1 MRIKVIFILL
11 VIALI
16 SCNKEK
22 PVDVNQ
28 EKEEVVQFLKDYT
41 SFINKKS
48 MEEFDVYWRDE
59 SDVSYIALER
69 DTALIGLRAIRNY
82 FEEQFNDISK
92 LEYSTWNPIVWVNK
106 TKSEALV
113 VFNSSKNIQFKN
125 GFNLNLTPIRNSAL
139 LNKFEGKWKLINLH
153 ESVRQK

>member
-1 MRIKVIFILL
+1 MRIKVLLILL
-11 VIALI
+11 VITLI

-28 EKEEVVQFLKDYT
+28 EKEEIIQFLKDYT
-41 SFINKKS
+41 SFINKKLLK
-48 MEEFDVYWRDE
+48 EFDVYWRDE
-59 SDVSYIALER
+59 PDISYIALER
-69 DTALIGLRAIRNY
+69 DTALIGLRAIKNY
-82 FEEQFNDISK
+82 FEEQFNDVSK
-92 LEYSTWNPIVWVNK
+92 LEYSTWNPIVWINK

-113 VFNSSKNIQFKN
+113 IFNSSKNIQFKN

-139 LNKFEGKWKLINLH
+139 LNKFEGKWKLISLH

>member
-1 MRIKVIFILL
+1 MKIKVLFILL
-11 VIALI
+11 SIILI
-16 SCNKEK
+16 SCQKEK

-28 EKEEVVQFLKDYT
+28 EKEEVFQFLKDYT

-48 MEEFDVYWRDE
+48 MEGFDDYWRDE
-59 SDVSYIALER
+59 PDISYIPLER
-69 DTALIGLRAIRNY
+69 DTALIGLRSIKTY
-82 FEEQFNDISK
+82 FEEQFNDVSK
-92 LEYSTWNPIVWVNK
+92 LEYSTWNPVVWVNK

-113 VFNSSKNIQFKN
+113 VFSSSKNIQFKN

-139 LNKFEGKWKLINLH
+139 LNKFEGKWKLISLH